1 MEILTGAAARKTAAT
16 GRVNLAES
24 VAAALRGVV
33 VQMLLLFALAGVGV
47 RDSAVRAK
55 MSESLAASR
64 VVATFS

>member
-1 MEILTGAAARKTAAT
+1 MGK
-16 GRVNLAES
+16 VNLAVS

-55 MSESLAASR
+55 ISESLAASR
-64 VVATFS
+64 VAAAFS

>member
-1 MEILTGAAARKTAAT
+1 MEIFTGAAAHKTAAM
-16 GRVNLAES
+16 GKVNLAVS

-55 MSESLAASR
+55 ISESLAASR
-64 VVATFS
+64 VAAAFS

>member
-1 MEILTGAAARKTAAT
+1 LEILTGAAARKTAAT

-55 MSESLAASR
+55 MSESLDASR
-64 VVATFS
+64 VAAAFS